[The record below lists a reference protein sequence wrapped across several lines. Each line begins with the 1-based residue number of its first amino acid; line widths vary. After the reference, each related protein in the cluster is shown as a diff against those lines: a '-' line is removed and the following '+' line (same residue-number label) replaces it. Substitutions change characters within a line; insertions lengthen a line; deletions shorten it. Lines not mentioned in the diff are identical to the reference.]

1 MFLKSLKIENESTV
15 VRDIQF
21 HKGINLIID
30 ETKTFDKKESGNNVG
45 KTTVLRLIDYCL
57 GGKGENIYKDTEFV
71 QNANIEIEDF
81 LKQNN
86 ILITLLLVDD
96 LSNPLTE
103 ICIKRN
109 FLSRKDKIIE
119 INGEKY
125 IDKDVFAKE
134 LKKRIFNSEE
144 GKPTFRQIIS
154 KNVRD
159 EKNRLQNTLK
169 VLHATTTKDEYEPLF
184 LFWLGMESDANTYKD
199 KLNRDKKSEENLQSK
214 LKKEGT
220 LSMIEQSLNVI
231 ERSIEEL
238 MIKKDTFN
246 INLSFEKKLSELNQV
261 KFDLNRYSTELSR
274 FEMRRELIV
283 ESKNE
288 LEKEISAVNTNQIL
302 NLYSEAKALMPSIQK
317 TFEDTLFFHNQ
328 MIREKLKYVTKELP
342 DLDKNI
348 GAIKR
353 KIDQLLVKEKTL
365 SVHLRKSGATE
376 DFQKIITELNSE
388 FEKKGKNEEL
398 KRLWEQSIK
407 QVAEIDKKLS
417 LINENLNSKDELIQQ
432 RVSEFNKYFSAVT
445 YKLYGEREI
454 LSADPTEKGYDFKI
468 TPVAG
473 NPGTGKKKGQ
483 IAAFD
488 LAYIQFAD
496 SMGIRCLHFVLN
508 DQIENIHDNQIEN
521 LLTEIVLETN
531 CQYVLP
537 VLRDKLPTD
546 INVEQYEILTLSQ
559 YDKLFKI

>member
-1 MFLKSLKIENESTV
+1 MFLKSLIIENGSTV
-15 VRDIQF
+15 VREIRF

-30 ETKTFDKKESGNNVG
+30 ETKTTDKKESGNNVG

-57 GGKGENIYKDTEFV
+57 GGDGKNIYKDTEFS
-71 QNANIEIEDF
+71 QNTNIEIENF

-86 ILITLLLVDD
+86 IVVTLYLIDNLDTP
-96 LSNPLTE
+96 STE

-109 FLSRKDKIIE
+109 FLSRKNKILE
-119 INGEKY
+119 INGESF
-125 IDKDVFAKE
+125 KDEKALVKE

-144 GKPTFRQIIS
+144 DKPTFRQIIS
-154 KNVRD
+154 KNIRD

-184 LFWLGMESDANTYKD
+184 LFWLGIELDTNTYKD
-199 KLNRDKKSEENLQSK
+199 KLNRDRKIEENLQSR
-214 LKKEGT
+214 LKKEGS
-220 LSMIEQSLNVI
+220 LSMLEQSLLVI
-231 ERSIEEL
+231 ERSIKEL
-238 MIKKDTFN
+238 MDKKEKFN
-246 INLSFEKKLSELNQV
+246 TNPSFEKDLSELNQV
-261 KFDLNRYSTELSR
+261 KFELNRYSTALSR
-274 FEMRRELIV
+274 FEMRKELIV

-288 LEKEISAVNTNQIL
+288 LETEKSNVDVNQIYS
-302 NLYSEAKALMPSIQK
+302 LYNEAKGLIPNIQK
-317 TFEDTLFFHNQ
+317 SFEDTLLFHNQ
-328 MIREKLKYVTKELP
+328 MIDEKLKYITRELP
-342 DLDKNI
+342 DLERNI
-348 GAIKR
+348 TAIKR
-353 KIDQLLVKEKTL
+353 EINQLLAKEKNLAT
-365 SVHLRKSGATE
+365 HLKKNGAVE
-376 DFQKIITELNSE
+376 DLQKIITELNSE

-407 QVAEIDKKLS
+407 NIAEIDRNLDQ
-417 LINENLNSKDELIQQ
+417 INENLNLKDELIQQ
-432 RVSEFNKYFSAVT
+432 RVAKFNEYFSIVT

-454 LSADPTEKGYDFKI
+454 SSADPTDKGYEFKI

-496 SMGIRCLHFVLN
+496 NMDIRSLHFILN

-521 LLTEIVLETN
+521 LLTEIVIETN

-537 VLRDKLPTD
+537 VLRDKLPND
-546 INVEQYEILTLSQ
+546 IDVAQYEVLTLSQ

>member
-1 MFLKSLKIENESTV
+1 MFLKSLKIENSSNI
-15 VRDIQF
+15 VREIFF
-21 HKGINLIID
+21 HKGINLIVD
-30 ETKTFDKKESGNNVG
+30 ETKTSDKKESGNNVG

-71 QNANIEIEDF
+71 QNTNVEVENF

-86 ILITLLLVDD
+86 IIITLSLVDD
-96 LSNPLTE
+96 LDNPLTK
-103 ICIKRN
+103 ICIRKN
-109 FLSRKDKIIE
+109 FLSRKDKIVE
-119 INGEKY
+119 INGESFTG
-125 IDKDVFAKE
+125 KDALTKE

-144 GKPTFRQIIS
+144 EKPTFRQIIS
-154 KNVRD
+154 KNIRD

-184 LFWLGMESDANTYKD
+184 LFWLGIELDINTFKD
-199 KLNRDKKSEENLQSK
+199 KLNRDRKIEENLQSR

-220 LSMIEQSLNVI
+220 LSMIEQSLLVI
-231 ERSIEEL
+231 DRGIQEL
-238 MIKKDTFN
+238 TIKKESFN
-246 INLSFEKKLSELNQV
+246 INPLFEKDLSELNQV
-261 KFDLNRYSTELSR
+261 KFDLNRNATELSR
-274 FEMRRELIV
+274 FEMRKELIV
-283 ESKNE
+283 ESQDE
-288 LEKEISAVNTNQIL
+288 LEKEVSNVNTTHIL
-302 NLYSEAKALMPSIQK
+302 NLYNEAKALIPAIQK
-317 TFEDTLFFHNQ
+317 SFEDTLSFHNQ
-328 MIREKLKYVTKELP
+328 MINEKLKYITKEIP
-342 DLDKNI
+342 ELDRNI

-353 KIDQLLVKEKTL
+353 EIYLLLVKEKSLTT
-365 SVHLRKSGATE
+365 HLKKNGATE
-376 DFQKIITELNSE
+376 DLQKIVGELNSE
-388 FEKKGKNEEL
+388 FEKKGRNEEL
-398 KRLWEQSIK
+398 KRLWEQSLK
-407 QVAEIDKKLS
+407 NMSDIDRKLGQ
-417 LINENLNSKDELIQQ
+417 INENLNTKDELIQQ
-432 RVSEFNKYFSAVT
+432 HVTEFNKYFSTIT

-496 SMGIRCLHFVLN
+496 KMNIRCLHFILN

-537 VLRDKLPTD
+537 VLRDKLPND
-546 INVEQYEILTLSQ
+546 IDVEQYEVLTLSQ